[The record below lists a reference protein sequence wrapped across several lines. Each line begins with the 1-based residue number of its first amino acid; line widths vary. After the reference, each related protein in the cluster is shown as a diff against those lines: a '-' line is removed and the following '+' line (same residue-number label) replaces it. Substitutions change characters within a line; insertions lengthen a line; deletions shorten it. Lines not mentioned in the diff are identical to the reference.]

1 MSSEGFQG
9 FDILRNIIYN
19 NYSKKRV
26 NLPSLV
32 LASASPRRRLLLRKM
47 GLKYGVKTGNV
58 VEKRSPGE
66 SARSFAIRMGLE
78 KARKV
83 AGMLKRGKR
92 GWIIGADT
100 VVTIGSQILGKP
112 KTIQDAR
119 RMLGTLQG
127 RSHRVITGLALV
139 RHPEGDTF
147 YRCSETVVTIKKMG
161 WKEREEYIKTGEPFG
176 KAGAYAIQG
185 KGRRLVESFR
195 GSYTNV
201 VGLPLTEVR
210 ELLEIAC
217 GRNR

>member
-26 NLPSLV
+26 NLPSLI

-47 GLKYGVKTGNV
+47 GLEFRVISGNV
-58 VEKRSPGE
+58 VEKRRAGE
-66 SARSFAIRMGLE
+66 SARSYALRMGLK
-78 KARKV
+78 KASQV
-83 AGMLKRGKR
+83 AKKLKRGKR
-92 GWIIGADT
+92 SWIIGADT

-112 KTIQDAR
+112 KSIEDAR

-147 YRCSETVVTIKKMG
+147 YRCSETKVYIKKMSL
-161 WKEREEYIKTGEPFG
+161 KETEEYIGTGEPFG

-185 KGRRLVESFR
+185 KGGRLVER
-195 GSYTNV
+195 IGGSYTNV